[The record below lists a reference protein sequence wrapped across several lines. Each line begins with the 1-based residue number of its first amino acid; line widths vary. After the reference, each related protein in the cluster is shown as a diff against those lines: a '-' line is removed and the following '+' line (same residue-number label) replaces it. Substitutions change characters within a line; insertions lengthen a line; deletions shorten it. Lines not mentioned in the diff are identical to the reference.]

1 VTGAGQSGSRPL
13 VVAHISDL
21 HMGAEEQAATAS
33 LATDVRAVDPDLTV
47 VTGDCTMRARTSQFR
62 RVRALLDELPTPRLV
77 VLGNHDVPLLT
88 PVRLTAPYH
97 RYRTWIDP
105 ELDPCV
111 QVPGLRALG
120 LQSMPRWRWK
130 SGRVSR
136 RQAAAVVDVLGDAP
150 PAAVRLLALHHPPF
164 VRGPARIA
172 GRGTLLRALAA
183 ARVDLV
189 LSGHT
194 HLPLSRRVQ
203 VETAGTAT
211 HRLVEVVAG
220 TATSV
225 RTRGAPRSWTV
236 IRISPSELDIEER
249 YERAGRWLRGRTARY
264 PCGG

>member
-1 VTGAGQSGSRPL
+1 LPSL

-21 HMGAEEQAATAS
+21 HIGAEEPAAAAS
-33 LATDVRAVDPDLTV
+33 LVNDVHGVDPDLTV
-47 VTGDCTMRARTSQFR
+47 ITGDCTMRARTGQFR
-62 RVRALLDELPTPRLV
+62 RARALLDELPSPRLV

-88 PVRLTAPYH
+88 PVRLTAPYD

-111 QVPGLRALG
+111 EVAGLRALG

-136 RQAAAVVDVLGDAP
+136 RQATAVIDVLGGAP
-150 PAAVRLLALHHPPF
+150 PAVVRLLALHHPPF
-164 VRGPARIA
+164 TRGPARIV
-172 GRGTLLRALAA
+172 GRGTLLGALAA

-194 HLPLSRRVQ
+194 HLPLSRCVQ
-203 VETAGTAT
+203 VVTAGAAP

-225 RTRGAPRSWTV
+225 RTRGVPRSWTV
-236 IRISPSELDIEER
+236 IRVSPSAVDVEER
-249 YERAGRWLRGRTARY
+249 YEIAGRWSRGRTARY
-264 PCGG
+264 TRGSST